1 MHFKLAAMDTNTEQT
16 ASHAVTVMP
25 IKHQWFH
32 LQHVSFTAKNDTV
45 TIKSSTQ
52 RVALQNVDI
61 QI

>member
-1 MHFKLAAMDTNTEQT
+1 MHFKLATMDTNTEQI

-52 RVALQNVDI
+52 RVT
-61 QI
+61 